1 MEIYRIN
8 GGRRL
13 DGTVKVQGA
22 KNSVLPILAATI
34 TAKGES
40 VIKNCPALSD
50 VTASVKILSHLGCKV
65 KWEDDVITVDS
76 SNDIRCDIP
85 HELMREMRSSVIFLG
100 AVTARCGEA
109 RLSLPGGCELG
120 PRPID
125 LHIKALRA
133 LGAEVD
139 CAGGD
144 IVCRC
149 AHLKGANI
157 NFTLPSVGATENAML
172 AGAGAEGITVITNA
186 AREPEIFDLQEYLNK
201 TGARIQGAGTPTI
214 VIEGRKDRGG
224 AEHSVIPDR
233 IAAATYLAAAVS
245 TRGDV
250 QVTGICPEH
259 IATVT
264 AALQETGSVVRSG
277 RGSVRVI
284 GAKKPR
290 AIRPVITRPYP
301 GFPTDAQPPVMAAV
315 LTAEGTTAFVENMFE
330 NRFRHAEELCRM
342 GADVKVVGKVAMVTG
357 VPGLTGAPVKAA
369 DLRGG
374 AALAVAAMGAEG
386 TSEIYDIYHIDRG
399 YDGFD
404 RTFSDLGADIQRV
417 EYRR

>member
-1 MEIYRIN
+1 MEIYRID

-13 DGTVKVQGA
+13 EGAVRVQGA

-40 VIKNCPALSD
+40 VIRNCPDLSD

-65 KWEDDVITVDS
+65 KREGDVITVDS
-76 SNDIRCDIP
+76 SGDLRCDIP

-139 CAGGD
+139 STGGD
-144 IVCRC
+144 ILCQC
-149 AHLKGANI
+149 ARLRGANI
-157 NFTLPSVGATENAML
+157 NLTIPSVGATENAML
-172 AGAGAEGITVITNA
+172 ASAGADGITVITNA

-201 TGARIQGAGTPTI
+201 TGAKIRGAGTSTI
-214 VIEGRKDRGG
+214 VIEGKRDRFGG
-224 AEHSVIPDR
+224 EHSVIPDR
-233 IAAATYLAAAVS
+233 IAAATYLSAAVS

-250 QVTGICPEH
+250 EVTGICPEH
-259 IATVT
+259 ISTVT
-264 AALQETGSVVRSG
+264 AALQETGSVVRFG
-277 RGSVRVI
+277 RESVRVI
-284 GAKKPR
+284 GARKPR

-330 NRFRHAEELCRM
+330 NRFRHAEEFCRM
-342 GADVKVVGKVAMVTG
+342 GADIKVVGKVAMVTG
-357 VPGLTGAPVKAA
+357 VQELTGAPVKAA

-374 AALAVAAMGAEG
+374 AALAVAAMGAQG
-386 TSEIYDIYHIDRG
+386 VTDIYDIFHIDRG

-404 RTFSDLGADIQRV
+404 STFSSLGADIRRV
-417 EYRR
+417 EYKR